1 MSLTQV
7 LSGLDILQERKD
19 IMKYIKEFNG
29 NGGFMY
35 SIETD
40 PERIKLKDD
49 MEKLLDDGSHS
60 GASWGWMMRVIQ
72 SVLNGNVTREEIIIE
87 INKQEEEYRIRQLKR
102 IEELEKLEKEA
113 VYCREWESN
122 NNDNAQVY
130 VCEASVCEASVCEAS
145 VCEASVCEA
154 NVCEAQQEPAS
165 IEKETSVE
173 PIQVPEEPVSVI
185 VKEESN
191 CSAKEKPYRAC
202 IYDVYDRMYAD
213 LMKSLE
219 YPEEFNTF
227 TQGLMNESSI
237 NRYSLLSAI
246 DDYNNSNSGPPLS
259 VAFKNNA
266 FNYRPYQSW

>member
-7 LSGLDILQERKD
+7 LSGLDMLQERKD
-19 IMKYIKEFNG
+19 IMNYIKEFNG
-29 NGGFMY
+29 CGGFMY
-35 SIETD
+35 SVETD

-49 MEKLLDDGSHS
+49 METLLDDGSHS
-60 GASWGWMMRVIQ
+60 GSSWGWMMRVIQ

-130 VCEASVCEASVCEAS
+130 VCEASVCEAK
-145 VCEASVCEA
+145 
-154 NVCEAQQEPAS
+154 QEPAS
-165 IEKETSVE
+165 IEEKASVE
-173 PIQVPEEPVSVI
+173 PLPMHVI

-213 LMKSLE
+213 FMKSLE
-219 YPEEFNTF
+219 YPEEFNSF

-266 FNYRPYQSW
+266 FNYRPYQP